1 MAEGHH
7 FFALWP
13 HEAARNRLAS
23 EARDSAVKGRFHHP
37 DDLHMTL
44 VFLGQIADTQRR
56 CVEAVADCIRSRPF
70 TLQIDGIGYWHRPRI
85 LWAGP
90 RETPETLSQLV
101 FDLQNGL
108 KGCGFEP
115 ERRRY
120 KPHITLYRKVVHAE
134 SRPIEPAIEWPASEF
149 VLATSGG
156 GAPGEPRYR
165 VLKRWPLEGSPESAD
180 EVDP

>member
-1 MAEGHH
+1 MAEGRR

-13 HEAARNRLAS
+13 DQTVRERLMR
-23 EARDSAVKGRFHHP
+23 EARRTERQGNLHHP

-44 VFLGQIADTQRR
+44 VFLGQISDGQLRGI
-56 CVEAVADCIRSRPF
+56 EAVADAIRGKAF
-70 TLQIDGIGYWHRPRI
+70 TLQIDALGYWSRPRI

-90 RETPETLSQLV
+90 RQTPEPLSQLV

-108 KGCGFEP
+108 KACGFEP
-115 ERRRY
+115 EKRRY
-120 KPHITLYRKVVHAE
+120 QPHVTLYRKAMHAQAMA
-134 SRPIEPAIEWPASEF
+134 IEPAIEWPVSEF

-165 VLKRWPLEGSPESAD
+165 VLQRWSLAMQNGSA
-180 EVDP
+180 